1 MFLKLLVCGWMAAAR
16 LIELAYSKRNIEGAE
31 TNEAPLN
38 RRLYPVMVALH
49 TTVLAGTFLLG
60 RSRCNWGWLTLLLL
74 VQPLRWWVLSS
85 LGRRWNTRGAVPETM
100 SIETGGPYAH
110 VRHPNYT
117 VVAVEL
123 ASLPLAFGLPRL
135 AFAATLVNALLM
147 VVRVRDE
154 EALLFRLPGYEA
166 HFGDKKR
173 FIPGVF

>member
-1 MFLKLLVCGWMAAAR
+1 V
-16 LIELAYSKRNIEGAE
+16 
-31 TNEAPLN
+31 
-38 RRLYPVMVALH
+38 
-49 TTVLAGTFLLG
+49 
-60 RSRCNWGWLTLLLL
+60 LLL
-74 VQPLRWWVLSS
+74 VQPLRWWVFRS

-100 SIETGGPYAH
+100 SIEMGGPYAY